1 MNQGMR
7 RPSDSEWI
15 AMWEMG
21 TNQPPIDRAL
31 TLLSAYWGASLQEV
45 ARLSIGARDAR
56 LFEIYEYC
64 FGPTLAAF
72 AQCPVCRQ
80 ALEYSLCIPDLTARK
95 DEVPPL
101 QLEAGEVSVELR
113 LPNSFDLCAVSGCSD
128 LTQAG
133 RLLMER
139 CVVAAKV
146 EEKPIPAEGLST
158 DVIEAIAARLA
169 AADPLAEVLIDL
181 TCLACR
187 HQWQVLL
194 DIQRFLWTKISF
206 LARRLLQ
213 EVHALASAYGWTER
227 EILALSPARR
237 QSYLEMAWQTS

>member
-1 MNQGMR
+1 MSQGMR
-7 RPSDSEWI
+7 KPSDSEWI

-21 TNQPPIDRAL
+21 TNQLPIDRAL
-31 TLLSAYWGASLQEV
+31 TLLSTCWGAPLQEV

-56 LFEIYEYC
+56 LFEIYAYC

-80 ALEYSLCIPDLTARK
+80 PLEYSLCIRDLTARK

-101 QLEAGEVSVELR
+101 QLETGEVSVELR
-113 LPNSFDLCAVSGCSD
+113 LPNSFDLCAVSGCND
-128 LTQAG
+128 LAQAG

-146 EEKPIPAEGLST
+146 EEKPVPAAGLSE
-158 DVIEAIAARLA
+158 DVM
-169 AADPLAEVLIDL
+169 DL
-181 TCLACR
+181 SCLACR

-194 DIQRFLWTKISF
+194 EIERFLWTKISV

>member
-1 MNQGMR
+1 MGDGREPIAHRPRAHAAFRHIAAR
-7 RPSDSEWI
+7 RV
-15 AMWEMG
+15 
-21 TNQPPIDRAL
+21 
-31 TLLSAYWGASLQEV
+31 QEV
-45 ARLSIGARDAR
+45 AWLSIGARDAR

-80 ALEYSLCIPDLTARK
+80 ALEYNLSIRDLTARK
-95 DEVPPL
+95 DEVQPL
-101 QLEAGEVSVELR
+101 QLEAGEFSVELR
-113 LPNSFDLCAVSGCSD
+113 LPNSFDLCAVSGCND

-146 EEKPIPAEGLST
+146 EEKPVPAAGLSA
-158 DVIEAIAARLA
+158 DVMEAIASRLA

-194 DIQRFLWTKISF
+194 DIERFLWTKISV